1 MNSIPEGANF
11 NAIDDAD
18 VEYIVAEIKKAIL
31 QILNDQPRNRHP
43 W

>member
-18 VEYIVAEIKKAIL
+18 VKYIKNVNTKNKK
-31 QILNDQPRNRHP
+31 
-43 W
+43 